1 MSLKPR
7 DLLLMLLIQL
17 IWGVNFVVVKVGL
30 AHMPPLFFVALRF
43 SLAAL
48 ILLPFAGLPRQR
60 LRQVIPLSFT
70 LGVMHFTLI
79 FTGMHY
85 LDAATTAIAVQLQV
99 PFSAVLA
106 AFFFGETL
114 HWRRI
119 TGMVIAFA
127 GIVLIAG
134 QPRFLDNP
142 WPLASVIAAALVWSV
157 ANVQVKIIG
166 DAVDAVHLNGWIALL
181 AAPQLLLISYILEGD
196 RWPRPT
202 EIGWPG
208 LFALVYQA
216 LIVAALS
223 YWIWYNLMRRYPV
236 NQVMPFMLLQP
247 LIGVA
252 AGAALLSEDISTR
265 MVAGGMAILAGVA
278 IIILRRPAVIAPS
291 TKTGI

>member
-1 MSLKPR
+1 MKLR
-7 DLLLMLLIQL
+7 HLGLMLLIQF

-30 AHMPPLFFVALRF
+30 QHMQPLFFVALRF

-48 ILLPFAGLPRQR
+48 ILLPIVGLPRKHLKR
-60 LRQVIPLSFT
+60 VIPLSIT

-85 LDAATTAIAVQLQV
+85 LDAATTSIAVQLQV
-99 PFSAVLA
+99 PFAAILA
-106 AFFFGETL
+106 AIIFKETL

-134 QPRFLDNP
+134 QPKFTANP
-142 WPLASVIAAALVWSV
+142 WPLLSVISAALVWAI
-157 ANVQVKIIG
+157 ANMQVKALGDEI
-166 DAVDAVHLNGWIALL
+166 DAVSLNGWIAAL
-181 AAPQLLLISYILEGD
+181 AAPQLLVISYFLEGNQ
-196 RWPRPT
+196 WPT
-202 EIGWPG
+202 LLQIGWPG
-208 LFALVYQA
+208 AFALFYQSV
-216 LIVAALS
+216 IVAAFS

-252 AGAALLSEDISTR
+252 AGYLLLNDEVTLR
-265 MVAGGMAILAGVA
+265 MMFGGIAILIGVG